1 LLSNGLKKPY
11 FLTIMTLMKYLLT
24 LFLMLGINFSVLA
37 DDQDTEHTHEDN
49 EELYGDDSCD
59 NDIDDDMDG
68 DVDGDDEDCRGA
80 FILLADD
87 DGFLGGDMSA
97 YLVWGVGIALLNSD
111 FGSDSGTATT
121 N

>member
-1 LLSNGLKKPY
+1 MLTNGLKKPY

-24 LFLMLGINFSVLA
+24 LFLMLGINLSVLA
-37 DDQDTEHTHEDN
+37 DDQKAENDYED
-49 EELYGDDSCD
+49 GCS
-59 NDIDDDMDG
+59 NDLDDDMDG
-68 DVDGDDEDCRGA
+68 NVDGDDEDCVGV
-80 FILLADD
+80 LLVDD
-87 DGFLGGDMSA
+87 SGDGFLGGDMSA

>member
-1 LLSNGLKKPY
+1 MLTNGLKKPY

-24 LFLMLGINFSVLA
+24 LFLMLGINLSVLA
-37 DDQDTEHTHEDN
+37 DDQDTEHTHENDY
-49 EELYGDDSCD
+49 EDGCD
-59 NDIDDDMDG
+59 NDLDDDMDG
-68 DVDGDDEDCRGA
+68 DVDGDDDDCKG
-80 FILLADD
+80 ILLIADSG